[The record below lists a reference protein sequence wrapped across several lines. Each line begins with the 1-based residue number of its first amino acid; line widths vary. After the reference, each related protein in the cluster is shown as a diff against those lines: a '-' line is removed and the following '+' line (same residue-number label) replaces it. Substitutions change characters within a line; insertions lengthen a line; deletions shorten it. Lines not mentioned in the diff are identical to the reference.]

1 MTSDS
6 TRRAGDHRRT
16 VRSRRCLAAWAS
28 CIVLAAG
35 CHHGIRVNMVGDVT
49 TRLPPDHSSCPVHQ
63 RVVAGH
69 PCECGKV
76 AIIDID
82 GMLLNRNFQGLGS
95 AGENPVALF
104 HEKLMAA
111 GRDPNVRAVVLRINS
126 PGGSVTASDMMRHQL
141 TQFRAQAGKPVIA
154 SILDVGAGG
163 AYYLATACDAITAH
177 PTSVVGGVG
186 VIINIYN
193 LADTMEQQNVEATP
207 VRAGDHIDLGSP
219 VARLSAD
226 GRAIL
231 KAIATELHGRF
242 IDAVVESRPGVE
254 RTNLDGRVFTA
265 TAARDRGFIDDVAYL
280 DDAIDRA
287 RALGGLGSQSRV
299 VMFRRGN
306 DRALT
311 EFDITPNTP
320 VAVASLPL
328 SIPGLD
334 RASLPHFLYLWQ
346 PEPGL
351 ESAGY

>member
-1 MTSDS
+1 M
-6 TRRAGDHRRT
+6 RRALR
-16 VRSRRCLAAWAS
+16 VACLLV
-28 CIVLAAG
+28 CGLACG

-49 TRLPPDHSSCPVHQ
+49 TRLPPDHSSCPVRE
-63 RVVAGH
+63 RVVQGN
-69 PCECGKV
+69 PCACGKI
-76 AIIDID
+76 AIIDVD
-82 GMLLNRNFQGLGS
+82 GVLLNRNVQGLGS
-95 AGENPVALF
+95 DGENPVALF
-104 HEKLMAA
+104 HEKLSAA
-111 GRDPNVRAVVLRINS
+111 ERDPDVRAVVLRINS
-126 PGGSVTASDMMRHQL
+126 PGGSVTACDLMRHDL
-141 TQFRAQAGKPVIA
+141 LQFRLRSGKPVVA

-163 AYYLATACDAITAH
+163 AYYLATASDTITAH

-219 VARLSAD
+219 VARLSAE
-226 GRAIL
+226 GRAL
-231 KAIATELHGRF
+231 LNSIAEELHRRF
-242 IDAVVESRPGVE
+242 IAAVTESRPVVD
-254 RTNLDGRVFTA
+254 RANLDGQVFTA
-265 TAARDRGFIDDVAYL
+265 GAARERGFIDDVVYL
-280 DDAIDRA
+280 DGVIEQA
-287 RALGGLGSQSRV
+287 RALGGASGGGRV

-320 VAVASLPL
+320 VALATLPI

-351 ESAGY
+351 ESKGY